1 MRSVTTSPRLVPFHF
16 APMKLRRWA
25 ATLLSLAPPR
35 HHLAARCLFAGL
47 TLGSVASAA
56 DTARSLPPAPDS
68 AWVKRLFDGWRA
80 PVPPRKLVG
89 TIHYVGASGVSSFL
103 ITTPA
108 GHILLDTGFDDTVPI
123 IQQSVEQLGLRLADI
138 KFILSSHAHIDHVAG
153 HARMK
158 QLTGAQIVASSAD
171 ARTIESGGEDD
182 YIKWP
187 KETILYAPA
196 KVDRVIKDGER
207 VTLGGVTLTAH
218 LTPGHTRGATT
229 WTMQVEDR
237 GATRH
242 VVFFSSA
249 SINAGTRL
257 VNNPLYPDF
266 VRDFEATFA
275 KLHALPCDIFFAPH
289 GGQFAM
295 AEKFARLDRG
305 QAENPFV
312 DPAGWKRLITGA
324 EKAFRDQFAVERA
337 AAK

>member
-1 MRSVTTSPRLVPFHF
+1 MRL
-16 APMKLRRWA
+16 A
-25 ATLLSLAPPR
+25 ARFLLAAVSLAPCAR
-35 HHLAARCLFAGL
+35 AANA
-47 TLGSVASAA
+47 
-56 DTARSLPPAPDS
+56 ARSLPPAPDS

-80 PVPPRKLVG
+80 PVPPRQLVG
-89 TIHYVGASGVSSFL
+89 NIHYVGASGVSSFL

-123 IQQSVEQLGLRLADI
+123 IQRGVEQLGFRLADI
-138 KFILSSHAHIDHVAG
+138 KFILSSHAHIDHVGG

-158 QLTGAQIVASSAD
+158 KLTGAQIVASAAD
-171 ARTIESGGEDD
+171 ARTIASGGEDD
-182 YIKWP
+182 YIQWP
-187 KETILYAPA
+187 KDTILYAPA
-196 KVDRVIKDGER
+196 KVDRIVADGER
-207 VTLGGVTLTAH
+207 VTLGGVTLIAH

-229 WTMQVEDR
+229 WTIDVEDR

-275 KLHALPCDIFFAPH
+275 KLRALPCDIFFAPH

-295 AEKFARLDRG
+295 ADKFARLDRG
-305 QAENPFV
+305 ERENPFV
-312 DPAGWKRLITGA
+312 DPAGWKQLIAGA
-324 EKAFRDQFAVERA
+324 EKAFRDQLALERA
-337 AAK
+337 AEK